1 MGIEERKKR
10 EKEERRELILGTAR
24 RLFFDEGFQAVTV
37 EKIAREAELAKGS
50 IYLHFCG
57 KEEIYTEILL
67 RDIDAFYQE
76 IASLVSAD
84 ASAESRLVRLAH
96 VYAALFLR
104 DRELFRILMNFQ
116 LYPDRLNLPE
126 DLHRRLIVSMKK
138 NIDVVEK
145 IFEQGVQAGEFNA
158 GPDPFYCRNA
168 FWGML
173 NGIISHYLYYAAPEE
188 KRGDMIRATLDTG
201 LGVFMKGMR

>member
-10 EKEERRELILGTAR
+10 EKEERRDLILGTAR
-24 RLFFDEGFQAVTV
+24 RLFFNEGFQSVTV

-50 IYLHFCG
+50 IYLHFRG
-57 KEEIYTEILL
+57 KEEIYTQILL
-67 RDIDAFYQE
+67 RDIDAFYQQ
-76 IASLVSAD
+76 IGSLVAEKTP
-84 ASAESRLVRLAH
+84 AESRLVRLAH

-158 GPDPFYCRNA
+158 GTDLFYCRNA

-173 NGIISHYLYYAAPEE
+173 NGIISHYLYAAPEE
-188 KRGDMIRATLDTG
+188 KRGDLIRATLDVG
-201 LGVFMKGMR
+201 LAVFMRGIK

>member
-10 EKEERRELILGTAR
+10 EKEERRDLIVRTAK
-24 RLFFDEGFQAVTV
+24 RLFFEEGFQFVTV

-50 IYLHFCG
+50 IYLHFRG
-57 KEEIYTEILL
+57 KEEIYTQILL

-76 IASLVSAD
+76 IAPLVSAD
-84 ASAESRLVRLAH
+84 ALAESRLVRLAH
-96 VYAALFLR
+96 VYTALFLR

-116 LYPDRLNLPE
+116 LYPYRLNLPE
-126 DLHRRLIVSMKK
+126 DLHRSLIVSMKK

-158 GPDPFYCRNA
+158 RTDLFYCRNA

-173 NGIISHYLYYAAPEE
+173 NGIISHYLYAAPEE
-188 KRGDMIRATLDTG
+188 KRGDLIRATLDVG
-201 LGVFMKGMR
+201 LAVFMRGIK